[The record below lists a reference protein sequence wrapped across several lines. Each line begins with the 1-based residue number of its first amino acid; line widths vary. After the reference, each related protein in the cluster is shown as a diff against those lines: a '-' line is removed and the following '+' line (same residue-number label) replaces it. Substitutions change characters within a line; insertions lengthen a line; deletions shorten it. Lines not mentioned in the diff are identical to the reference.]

1 MTSQIK
7 VYLSADPGQEFSRE
21 ILQSPLIE
29 GIRCNTGAPTIDS
42 KVQILNTFQTTI
54 YPIKPWIDLKC
65 RELRLIKEAT
75 IPQDYLEINHKIEV
89 ETPVALYY
97 NEGNEYVIIDEVK
110 DGTKLRVKPP
120 DNYTGSE
127 TIKFGKGASINI
139 SDPSLKIEGYLTIN
153 DIDYINAAKEVELHN
168 YLLSYVESSEDIN
181 ALIELDPQANIIAKI
196 ESKKG
201 LEFIRAGYDQIK
213 DKVRLLAARADLYI
227 ELDRPHEILKALKV
241 IIQKDSSAIGASRI
255 LESFLELEKV
265 PRCTDFTDLGYL
277 KELGYK
283 TLLLGDDI
291 CQNKEALS
299 SALGVLELL

>member
-7 VYLSADPGQEFSRE
+7 IYLSADPGQEFSRE

-29 GIRCNTGAPTIDS
+29 GIRCNTGAPTNDS
-42 KVQILNTFQTTI
+42 KQRILDTFQTTI

-75 IPQDYLEINHKIEV
+75 IPQDYLELNHKIEV
-89 ETPVALYY
+89 KTPVALYY

-110 DGTKLRVKPP
+110 EGNKLRVKPP
-120 DNYTGSE
+120 DSYTGSE
-127 TIKFGKGASINI
+127 IIKFGKGASINI
-139 SDPSLKIEGYLTIN
+139 SDPSLKIEGYLTTN
-153 DIDYINAAKEVELHN
+153 DIDYIKAAKEVEMHN
-168 YLLSYVESSEDIN
+168 YLLSYVESLRDIE
-181 ALIELDPQANIIAKI
+181 ALLEIDPQAIIIAKI

-201 LEFIRAGYDQIK
+201 LEFIKSDYNQIR
-213 DKVRLLAARADLYI
+213 DKARLLAARADLYI
-227 ELDRPHEILKALKV
+227 EPDRPHDILEALKI
-241 IIQKDSSAIGASRI
+241 IIQKDSNAIGASRI
-255 LESFLELEKV
+255 LESFLNLEKV

-277 KELGYK
+277 MELGYK
-283 TLLLGDDI
+283 TFLLGDDL